1 MNKQGIYTAV
11 GITLSLMIAFG
22 GWILTNTL
30 LDKQETVLL
39 SKTGS
44 IYVPAGLKTTAGS
57 ANDANSNLPP
67 KTKTELLPNE
77 TKLEEGVMA
86 KILANWNAPQSYARP
101 HDPVEGQ
108 LNMEQA
114 ITAAKNG
121 LSYFSTQGI
130 IPPELLENEFTRT
143 KASLWENHPAF
154 KENPSDPRVRVSI
167 ELPPAYSYWV
177 ITFDNEKLNV
187 RLMLNAVTGAIWRA
201 DIVSYQAETTFTDL
215 DVVEMIEIY
224 AAYLGLD
231 GGGTLNFNETWASK
245 GFAGDI
251 ISVTAIKKGTGVG
264 GAESYNGIS
273 LYLSEFGRPAR
284 DVSIAVKY
292 K

>member
-11 GITLSLMIAFG
+11 GIAFSLMIAFG

-44 IYVPAGLKTTAGS
+44 IYVPAGLKTMAGS

-108 LNMEQA
+108 FSMEQA

-121 LSYFSTQGI
+121 LSHFSTQGI
-130 IPPELLENEFTRT
+130 IPPVLLENEFTRT

-154 KENPSDPRVRVSI
+154 KENPSDPRVKVST

-201 DIVSYQAETTFTDL
+201 DIVSYQAGTTLTDL

-231 GGGTLNFNETWASK
+231 GGATLNFNETWASK

-251 ISVTAIKKGTGVG
+251 ISVTAIKGVG
-264 GAESYNGIS
+264 SAEGYYGIS